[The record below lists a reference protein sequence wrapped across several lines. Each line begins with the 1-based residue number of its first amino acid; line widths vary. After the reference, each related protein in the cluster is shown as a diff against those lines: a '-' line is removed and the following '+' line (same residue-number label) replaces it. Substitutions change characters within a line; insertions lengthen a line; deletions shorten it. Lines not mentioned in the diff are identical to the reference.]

1 MFPDD
6 YVQRS
11 LFVSPRK
18 GILLYAVRA
27 LPLGQ
32 AFVLLN
38 SVILLYFLLMF
49 KDISKYILFFNLCT
63 ENWWKWQKF
72 IKKRTKSYTHTQKK
86 VFMLSWDEK
95 DIKRENKARLKDSN
109 TPSHFLSCHCINV
122 MPFSFMR
129 RHSTT
134 KPKKRAWC
142 RGGVH
147 DCCNIPGS
155 SPEGALVACH
165 LSLYKP
171 RLIKTPEGQNR
182 QTQTPS
188 QVS

>member
-63 ENWWKWQKF
+63 EN
-72 IKKRTKSYTHTQKK
+72 
-86 VFMLSWDEK
+86 
-95 DIKRENKARLKDSN
+95 
-109 TPSHFLSCHCINV
+109 
-122 MPFSFMR
+122 
-129 RHSTT
+129 
-134 KPKKRAWC
+134 
-142 RGGVH
+142 
-147 DCCNIPGS
+147 
-155 SPEGALVACH
+155 
-165 LSLYKP
+165 
-171 RLIKTPEGQNR
+171 
-182 QTQTPS
+182 
-188 QVS
+188 

>member
-109 TPSHFLSCHCINV
+109 TPSHFRSCLFYCRLV
-122 MPFSFMR
+122 SCVVTPPQS
-129 RHSTT
+129 
-134 KPKKRAWC
+134 PKKEHGAGEVYATAATSLVQVQ
-142 RGGVH
+142 RG
-147 DCCNIPGS
+147 P
-155 SPEGALVACH
+155 
-165 LSLYKP
+165 LSHVTSLS
-171 RLIKTPEGQNR
+171 INQGW
-182 QTQTPS
+182 
-188 QVS
+188 